1 MRRTLVQPFVILAV
15 LFLAGGLT
23 AAEKAPQKAPRPDA
37 WAKPIAAE
45 YVRNFFQLDEKVYR
59 SAQPTRKGFQE
70 LQARG
75 IRNVLNLRDYHSDE
89 DDAQDTVLSLY
100 RVKMEAGDITDEKV
114 IEALRIIR
122 KAEGPVLVHCWHGS
136 DRTGLISAMYRILF
150 QNWSKEEAIEELMK
164 GGYGYHSLYRNIPEY
179 IRKVPME
186 SIRRGV
192 FAP

>member
-1 MRRTLVQPFVILAV
+1 MRRTLMQPLVILAV

-23 AAEKAPQKAPRPDA
+23 AAEKAPQKPPRPDA
-37 WAKPIAAE
+37 WAKPVAAD
-45 YVRNFFQLDEKVYR
+45 YVRNFYQLDEKVYR

-100 RVKMEAGDITDEKV
+100 RVKMEAGEITDAKV

-136 DRTGLISAMYRILF
+136 DRTGLVSALYRIVF
-150 QNWSKEEAIEELMK
+150 QGWSKEKAIDELMH
-164 GGYGYHSLYRNIPEY
+164 GGYGYHATYSNIPDYISQANIEE
-179 IRKVPME
+179 IRKQVT
-186 SIRRGV
+186 
-192 FAP
+192 AP

>member
-136 DRTGLISAMYRILF
+136 DRTGLIAAMYRIVF
-150 QNWSKEEAIEELMK
+150 QDWSKKDAIDELVR
-164 GGYGYHSLYRNIPEY
+164 GGYGYHATYSNIPEY
-179 IRKVPME
+179 IAKTDIEEIKKQVL
-186 SIRRGV
+186 
-192 FAP
+192 AP